1 MSTRKVVRP
10 LFPQAPADYNQ
21 NYAAEVVR
29 AFSVFLEQVQNP
41 GDLRATTLTLTNL
54 QDNNQG
60 LEVGAVFQVNGV
72 LHITLANQPYPA
84 GLSATTAV
92 GQVTVSL
99 P

>member
-1 MSTRKVVRP
+1 MSSRKVVRP
-10 LFPQAPADYNQ
+10 LFPQAPREYNQ

-29 AFSVFLEQVQNP
+29 AFSVFLEQAQNP
-41 GDLRATTLTLTNL
+41 GELRATDITLTNL

-60 LEVGAVFQVNGV
+60 LETGAVFKVNGV

-84 GLSATTAV
+84 GLTATSAV
-92 GQVTVSL
+92 GSVTVSL